1 MEDGIFEKIKSNNK
15 EMKKIKVKMA
25 ILKYFQIII
34 GISAGTA
41 FLQNAA
47 NWFSFG
53 FIGGLILTSAGL
65 APYGLIEYIIYRKR
79 KTNRI
84 KRESLEKENE
94 ELNNSYDYSNDNEK
108 ENIKE
113 KTKEEVVSK
122 KESETENKEK
132 NVNEEKK
139 LEKPTISEQRISL
152 EELRN
157 QIMNLEI
164 EQGYDEDKKY
174 VKAK

>member
-53 FIGGLILTSAGL
+53 FVGGLILNFSRFST
-65 APYGLIEYIIYRKR
+65 IWFNWIYYL
-79 KTNRI
+79 
-84 KRESLEKENE
+84 S
-94 ELNNSYDYSNDNEK
+94 
-108 ENIKE
+108 
-113 KTKEEVVSK
+113 
-122 KESETENKEK
+122 
-132 NVNEEKK
+132 
-139 LEKPTISEQRISL
+139 
-152 EELRN
+152 
-157 QIMNLEI
+157 
-164 EQGYDEDKKY
+164 
-174 VKAK
+174 